1 MCSVVFCTQNLS
13 HCILYIRLNLCKTRK
28 LCLLASQ
35 IGLLLRQFRVS
46 LFWYLAGK
54 KLMVSKKKW
63 QSESNCQIFF
73 HSQKSLIE
81 KFGQRVYCWIWWFFL
96 KLELACSWT
105 YNFRKWSFS
114 NWTPKDYIDWLCH
127 TAWQKIKNKTVSF
140 LFLVKMNHFVTK
152 TCYNHIKMTFIAI
165 NYGLK

>member
-35 IGLLLRQFRVS
+35 IGLLPRQFRVG
-46 LFWYLAGK
+46 LFRFLAGK

-73 HSQKSLIE
+73 HSQKSLTE

-96 KLELACSWT
+96 KLELVCSWT
-105 YNFRKWSFS
+105 YNFRKWTFS
-114 NWTPKDYIDWLCH
+114 NWTPRIILIDFATLLD
-127 TAWQKIKNKTVSF
+127 KK
-140 LFLVKMNHFVTK
+140 
-152 TCYNHIKMTFIAI
+152 
-165 NYGLK
+165 